1 MINIADLLMEDNH
14 ATTHKEEDRKTPLV
28 DYSDNHIEIADDNIQ
43 ESKLSSK
50 DRNELDDNEFGIPED
65 RKFPLNDK
73 NHVEQAIRMF
83 GKADEDKK
91 KSLAKR
97 ISKKAKEYN
106 IDISNTKVNEY
117 LNETVETRLT
127 KPFIGKEITLYH
139 GSSEKLDI
147 ISPIS
152 PDVINKKKSVNGIN
166 LGTRF
171 SKPRYSSFWCD
182 NDVFPKIFTFHREVV
197 NRLME
202 KENNKEYR
210 DVIVKYFRGDYVKE
224 KFYIRNSDKSEF
236 LKIFKSIKIYIHKVT
251 VDSKIVGRGH
261 HKVNDEYSLD
271 IPVKPDEIYDV
282 DWNDKDIQNVYNFI
296 DDNKFDSIDPREMFS
311 SKYDDRPKRG
321 WNIMYDLVY
330 HDSDELKS
338 IKKSIKNIK
347 ESITESPNK
356 TKEYDID
363 ISNTKVNEYLNETY
377 AVNEKCKD
385 LNSARKLTKEV
396 RNLAK
401 KYDANFYFVTDGAS
415 ATNNNGNQA
424 VKVARDAVSEWERN
438 NGFDDKEDWEK
449 DSHQNFN
456 SKYLEKKDFT
466 YNLNKWNPN
475 KYNILFITGMSG
487 SGKTTLG
494 IDLAKINKC
503 QRVELDYIIYHF
515 LNKAKEENKRIKVEK
530 LKKDCSDAVKFFT
543 SDREAKYSLS
553 DWGEHIP
560 VTKDF
565 LDWFVSSHEGDGNL
579 YIINGTQIADVLDY
593 EFFKERPIIIKDPN
607 LIKNVTRRTK
617 RESRFSKYNS
627 VSGWIQGFIR
637 HTKLYFDK
645 SYRTSVKNMKSYIK
659 NIKESITESSKRT
672 NLYPVYI
679 VTSYTNTVFGK
690 IIRKATDSTYTHAA
704 ISFEPDLQQMYS
716 FGNSGNLSNSK
727 WGGMTCESLQDYLN
741 TSKDAKIL
749 VSVVFVKEK
758 DYHKLISFFEMYL
771 ANHRDTRYDYKDL
784 VRVLTKK
791 VSNTKY
797 SLYSICSQFVDSL
810 FKYIGVDLTGIPSN
824 LVTPKDIA
832 ELPNNKPT
840 VYMIYEG
847 PARLYTTY
855 KASERVNKLL
865 LNAVPIKELALKEA
879 KEFPIQFNNEGDLLI
894 SKKEKIDFLT
904 EYNKSKKLR
913 YSYVK
918 YKNLEGLKYEASK
931 LWYINTILMKLLET
945 EKDDNKRKDLNNYR
959 SKILTEFSQY
969 LKDVQKLDNKFN
981 FGSYY
986 EQTPFSNTKIKING
1000 STIKYTTKLLKTI
1013 FK

>member
-28 DYSDNHIEIADDNIQ
+28 DYSDNHVEIADDNIQ

-50 DRNELDDNEFGIPED
+50 DRNKLDDSEFGIPED

-83 GKADEDKK
+83 GKADDDKK

-139 GSSEKLDI
+139 GSSEKLDV

-271 IPVKPDEIYDV
+271 IPVKPDGIYDV

-338 IKKSIKNIK
+338 IKKFIKK
-347 ESITESPNK
+347 SSGSTR
-356 TKEYDID
+356 
-363 ISNTKVNEYLNETY
+363 L
-377 AVNEKCKD
+377 
-385 LNSARKLTKEV
+385 
-396 RNLAK
+396 
-401 KYDANFYFVTDGAS
+401 
-415 ATNNNGNQA
+415 
-424 VKVARDAVSEWERN
+424 
-438 NGFDDKEDWEK
+438 
-449 DSHQNFN
+449 N

-515 LNKAKEENKRIKVEK
+515 LNKAKEENKQIKVEK

-617 RESRFSKYNS
+617 RESRFSKYDS
-627 VSGWIQGFIR
+627 ISGWIQGFIR

-659 NIKESITESSKRT
+659 NIKESITESSKKT

-679 VTSYTNTVFGK
+679 ITSYTNTVFGK

-749 VSVVFVKEK
+749 VSVIFVKEK
-758 DYHKLISFFEMYL
+758 DYHKLVSFFEMYL

-894 SKKEKIDFLT
+894 SKKEKIDFLA

-913 YSYVK
+913 SSYTK

-945 EKDDNKRKDLNNYR
+945 EKDNNKRKDLNNYR

-969 LKDVQKLDNKFN
+969 LKDIQKLDNKFN

-1013 FK
+1013 FR